1 MCRLPAV
8 AEPTVT
14 MPSPDTPA
22 QSRGP
27 SRWYGLAV
35 FLFAAALGWMAVDD
49 TWQPNKWLIGDG
61 AFYLNEANGILQR
74 GSLRQELIHP
84 HSWYELDMGWNAN
97 IDAAFSNI
105 ALGRHGEWWPK
116 HPFLMPLVATPFIW
130 AYGPI
135 GSLVCH
141 FLCYALIALLA
152 YRIAARIASPGAAL
166 AAACALVATPWFAH
180 CAWGFNNDVF
190 YTVILLAAI
199 EAALADRPHI
209 SGLLF
214 GIGVFAKA
222 TNVLY
227 GPALLGIF
235 LLRKDW
241 RGAARFVLWGAG
253 PVLLYLALNAYMYT
267 SPFKTGYDR
276 ILVRVNGKDALHSH
290 STDFHFANMRQ
301 GLKNVLLG
309 GDGIWPHMPLFFPAL
324 LGLPLLLLRRWREAV
339 LFLWCLAVPIA
350 FHATYTWYRLEFNL
364 PQLALAVTPLALLL
378 SPAAPPEPDATPSPR
393 PWLMRGVLLLAI
405 ALIAT
410 GVGRRL
416 LEHKSSYLWQKLPQ
430 ATVLLG
436 DIPCDY
442 FNNMVERFECSHF
455 DNDDNQLTGRVLDAP
470 LRYGDK
476 PVQMVLLTPHYTS
489 KARRLT
495 YRDVPLTGQF
505 QLRFGLAD
513 TARPDAV
520 VHLSVRVNDT
530 VALERDV
537 KAHGL
542 NVVRLDTAA
551 LAGTRGKLE
560 LAVTSPAPAGCI
572 FGVDGGPVR

>member
-1 MCRLPAV
+1 MTTQPPDIA
-8 AEPTVT
+8 P
-14 MPSPDTPA
+14 PSRD
-22 QSRGP
+22 P

-35 FLFAAALGWMAVDD
+35 FAFAGLLGWMAVND

-61 AFYLNEANGILQR
+61 AFYLNESYAVLHN
-74 GSLRQELIHP
+74 GSLRQESIHP
-84 HSWYELDMGWNAN
+84 HSWYEKELGWNSN
-97 IDAAFSNI
+97 VDAAFSNI

-116 HPFLMPLVATPFIW
+116 HPYLMPLVATPFIW

-152 YRIAARIASPGAAL
+152 YRIAARVASPGAAL
-166 AAACALVATPWFAH
+166 AAACALIATPWFAH

-190 YTVILLAAI
+190 YTVIILAAI
-199 EAALADRPHI
+199 EAALADKPHI

-235 LLRKDW
+235 VLRKDW
-241 RGAARFVLWGAG
+241 RGAWRFLFWGG
-253 PVLLYLALNAYMYT
+253 VPVLIYLSLNWYMYT

-276 ILVRVNGKDALHSH
+276 ILVRVAGKSTTHSH

-301 GLKNVLLG
+301 GLKRVLLE
-309 GDGIWPHMPLFFPAL
+309 GDGIWPHVPIFFPAL
-324 LGLPLLLLRRWREAV
+324 LGLPILLVRRWREAL
-339 LFLWCLAVPIA
+339 LFVWCLAVPIL

-378 SPAAPPEPDATPSPR
+378 TPVAPPSTVATPSPR
-393 PWLMRGVLLLAI
+393 AWLLREFLLLAI
-405 ALIAT
+405 VLIAS

-416 LEHKSSYLWQKLPQ
+416 LERQPSYLWKHLPE
-430 ATVLLG
+430 AKVLLG

-455 DNDDNQLTGRVLDAP
+455 DTDDNQLTGRVLDVP
-470 LRYGDK
+470 LRFKDK
-476 PVQMVLLTPHYTS
+476 AEQVVLLTPSYTA
-489 KARRLT
+489 KERRLT
-495 YRDVPLTGQF
+495 YRDVPLTRKF
-505 QLRFGLAD
+505 LLRFGLAD
-513 TARPDAV
+513 TARADAV
-520 VHLSVRVNDT
+520 VHLKVLLNDKLL
-530 VALERDV
+530 LERDV
-537 KAHGL
+537 KARGL
-542 NVVRLDTAA
+542 NVERLDTSA
-551 LAGTRGKLE
+551 LAGKRGKLDFI
-560 LAVTSPAPAGCI
+560 VTSPNPSGCL
-572 FGVDGGPVR
+572 FGVDGSPLR